1 MVHINFALDNSFIS
15 ESIKFDEMRFIVQF
29 FHESFLWLTGK
40 FREEFKAAFSCCIFG
55 IRSHHDERFNRGR
68 ASTESRKSLTTQ
80 ISNFDNVS
88 KLSEHVVLTNINTI
102 PSNGTASITHC

>member
-1 MVHINFALDNSFIS
+1 MLTETWFT
-15 ESIKFDEMRFIVQF
+15 VQF
-29 FHESFLWLTGK
+29 FVITLFFCLTGK

-55 IRSHHDERFNRGR
+55 IHSHHDERLTRGR

-88 KLSEHVVLTNINTI
+88 KHSEHVLLTNINTLTA
-102 PSNGTASITHC
+102 NGNALITH

>member
-1 MVHINFALDNSFIS
+1 MYNFFIN
-15 ESIKFDEMRFIVQF
+15 V
-29 FHESFLWLTGK
+29 FLWLTGK

-55 IRSHHDERFNRGR
+55 IRSHHDERLTRGH

-102 PSNGTASITHC
+102 PANGTAPITHW